1 MTPKDIEEISKVISQ
16 EGKKVIQNMQK
27 EIDKI
32 TTNKNE
38 EVARLKDHNDKLLTQ
53 IKKLKK
59 DKKSLENK
67 VQQLVENKA
76 SNVEIRVEE
85 KETGT
90 NAVNVITQEE
100 DKQVA
105 KDANLEVVVPAMN
118 ISSES
123 YVTSSITS
131 SPKENQNITTRL
143 RMESQTKKVPYRHPN
158 HGSRQLDQAMYSE
171 QKQVDI
177 PKNTNISAIRSSDNS
192 SQVSS
197 RRKIP

>member
-1 MTPKDIEEISKVISQ
+1 M
-16 EGKKVIQNMQK
+16 
-27 EIDKI
+27 
-32 TTNKNE
+32 
-38 EVARLKDHNDKLLTQ
+38 
-53 IKKLKK
+53 
-59 DKKSLENK
+59 LESK

-105 KDANLEVVVPAMN
+105 KDANLDVVVPAMN

-131 SPKENQNITTRL
+131 SPKENQNITTQL

-158 HGSRQLDQAMYSE
+158 HGSRQLDQAMSSE

-177 PKNTNISAIRSSDNS
+177 PTNTNISAIRSSDNS
-192 SQVSS
+192 AQVSS
-197 RRKIP
+197 RREIPQKIDLGWSDPFSVRQFCLSLRGSYQLVSTRITAPRREDVRNRKRSRGLFMDKL